1 MIRKLTNNKIL
12 NERIDTDN
20 ISDDLKIVRTIKR
33 KIRHSLKDNMKNVS
47 YLVDLLRDKKLILII
62 ASENIDEFAKEVYH
76 NENGKYLNWE
86 LINTYKE
93 RIMTILGHLLLSSYE
108 SMEKAMEEEGRYFIG
123 MVATSL

>member
-47 YLVDLLRDKKLILII
+47 YLVDLLRD
-62 ASENIDEFAKEVYH
+62 
-76 NENGKYLNWE
+76 
-86 LINTYKE
+86 NTHY
-93 RIMTILGHLLLSSYE
+93 S
-108 SMEKAMEEEGRYFIG
+108 F
-123 MVATSL
+123 